1 MIRPPPGPPPLS
13 PRERLDLAWP
23 SEELGRAFQNRPEEP
38 AKYINE
44 LPKLVAAD
52 LGSSA
57 VACGNWIAQIRQIFV
72 GISPSADAWWGS
84 VERASTLQYQKWI
97 VADPVDRL
105 ILDPALVVA
114 DFDVSKYQRVESRAV
129 SLILAALPQPLR
141 DEAVSNRW
149 LTSAALLFRV
159 QCVYQPGGSSERS
172 MLLTSLVAPE
182 SAKTFSGAVTMLR
195 KWQQHFHRVKE
206 LHASLPDSSLLLRGV
221 DAATTALLVQNP
233 QLGFRVNTF
242 RNRVSLDYN
251 PTISGVLQLVR
262 LLQAEFESAAL
273 SSESAMPDKKA
284 RAASMQQVGLQERPK
299 APPPKASGPDLGE
312 ARARVLEGQAEP
324 KGKGK
329 GKDKGKEAPR
339 EVGLCHG
346 FSGAA
351 GCKYGDSCKFK
362 HDRVAAKKERR
373 CMACGLEGHFRSE
386 CPTGSP
392 EARGLRE
399 IPSGSQSSSGPGSRG
414 PPVPKAK
421 AGFQVKGVQEDSG
434 EKGALEGAQTSGTS
448 SASEALMA
456 EAAKLLKGISLKP
469 LRTESE
475 GASASLSYSGDL
487 CINQG
492 WLLSAVAS
500 ASDPLFALVDS
511 GATNALR
518 QAEEGEILQAR
529 VIRVDLASG
538 ATELHVN
545 EFGTLLSTKPCQ
557 VILPACYLVQLGY
570 VISWKKKGCSIKRK
584 GEASLQVKVVKG
596 CPLVPKEKG
605 LQLLAEYE
613 GLKGQSDLPSL
624 RNLRDTPVEPLKDID
639 LRVWLARRV
648 GEGLLSRQ
656 DQIRWMLSM
665 FPEVP
670 YDYVCAAAGSDAD
683 PECLS
688 AEGAPWNRR
697 KRRSIARAKRGE
709 VLLHLFAGSQRWR
722 CPGRVVEVEKS
733 RGSDLMSH
741 GVFQHVLCWGIK
753 GVIGGVV
760 GGPPCRSVSCCRSA
774 TDGGPPPVRD
784 RYGSRWG
791 LADLPGHWKQMVKSD
806 RVLWLRFLLAYA
818 VAQASSDV
826 AVLIP
831 DLNQSGGDQVEVDS
845 CNQRQVQ
852 TTIQTL
858 PQGVD
863 DPVELARW
871 ALSEAVKRLHGR
883 RESGYHLPKESVKPV
898 FFVWEHPAD
907 PETYLSKTFAPEGGW
922 PSWWAFDEWRCFAAT
937 YDLHLARLDQG
948 RYGHIRPKPTGLATS
963 SWFLYERL
971 HGQVLSEAETKAFGR
986 GPRSVEHR
994 IAEAPGWAS
1003 WAPGLTRCV
1012 LEAWILW
1019 GQEQGLWSEVQD
1031 RRAYVL
1037 KLTEQEM
1044 QRRHENQ
1051 DHVPFRKGCPVCI
1064 GAQGRQRSHW
1074 RASVKA
1080 VYSASFDIAG
1090 PFKPGRSFDATVSG
1104 RDKGGGYKY
1113 FLACAFMVPLVRAP
1127 GTLVGAPADAVT
1139 PVDPN
1144 LDLPDMTEL
1153 FPEGVAGVPE
1163 LEPAPE
1169 AMGKAVRFRIREKR
1183 SEDLAGLSSGVIE
1196 LPDAAPPLPPPAGEP
1211 PKDGAIAVA
1220 TRLLCMGTPLRSK
1233 KGREVCGAV
1242 QAMINQ
1248 LEAFGFPVHRY
1259 HADRAQELKSKQLL
1273 AWLRDKGIHTTWTPG
1288 DTPAPNRAEVAVQ
1301 QLKSQSRKLLH
1312 AAQLGVEFW
1321 PLALLHASTRHWSLL
1336 ANDLGIVQ
1344 PVLLPFGLRLQARK
1358 RQKTGYSSHWTT
1370 RTVPGQYV
1378 GRAPNT
1384 PGGHL
1389 VLVAQDSGDN
1399 KVLLTNTVYPVRDSG
1414 SEKPRFRVKGK
1425 TSPEFLL
1432 RPVYAWH
1439 FPSLAEAPPP
1449 PRGEWDG
1456 GDASAVVYEF
1466 WPRGECGC
1474 VNARSEDQQNCE
1486 ESNAPTGQQVLRENS
1501 APKWQ
1506 QVLEQDG
1513 APVRLQTL
1521 EVAKS
1526 EGKQPQEESN
1536 APSWQQVLR
1545 ENNAPT
1551 GQQVLE
1557 QDGAPARLRTLWEVE
1572 DRTSGDESTQEENTL
1587 EEVEQWEVD
1596 VPFELVD
1603 GLWVEGAL
1611 ALSEAAAYACTTSVR
1626 QICRSRAEPEIGM
1639 NLEGFNRAV
1648 RERAWIEEVLVQLQ
1662 DSAESSAKV
1671 RSLAAEVSLGDSVP
1685 TAPEQFLQTRTVS
1698 LDEARRELDLW
1709 YDAGKEEVEALEVTT
1724 RAVERVD
1731 SSLVDEWIL
1740 EGKKVVQVPGK
1751 AVLTRKSGVGKRRLR
1766 AVCCGNHLPA
1776 SATGDKADL
1785 YAGGVDALTVRVVL
1799 GYSAQFLDWTVCVL
1813 DIKTAFLNAP
1823 ARSSSEGD
1831 ENGPIIV
1838 VKPPY
1843 LLVQLGLMEVGQ
1855 RWRVRRALYGL
1866 QTSPRD
1872 WAVYRD
1878 AEMRAMVVQTEE
1890 PSTFTQSQTD
1900 DSMWLVRTKKG
1911 NVLGLIVVYVDDI
1924 AVFGTKGVTQK
1935 VAETFM
1941 AKWKTSTPLW
1951 PSPTEPV
1958 SFCGME
1964 VARLSD
1970 GWRITQ

>member
-1 MIRPPPGPPPLS
+1 
-13 PRERLDLAWP
+13 
-23 SEELGRAFQNRPEEP
+23 
-38 AKYINE
+38 
-44 LPKLVAAD
+44 
-52 LGSSA
+52 
-57 VACGNWIAQIRQIFV
+57 
-72 GISPSADAWWGS
+72 
-84 VERASTLQYQKWI
+84 
-97 VADPVDRL
+97 
-105 ILDPALVVA
+105 
-114 DFDVSKYQRVESRAV
+114 
-129 SLILAALPQPLR
+129 
-141 DEAVSNRW
+141 
-149 LTSAALLFRV
+149 
-159 QCVYQPGGSSERS
+159 
-172 MLLTSLVAPE
+172 
-182 SAKTFSGAVTMLR
+182 
-195 KWQQHFHRVKE
+195 
-206 LHASLPDSSLLLRGV
+206 
-221 DAATTALLVQNP
+221 
-233 QLGFRVNTF
+233 
-242 RNRVSLDYN
+242 
-251 PTISGVLQLVR
+251 
-262 LLQAEFESAAL
+262 
-273 SSESAMPDKKA
+273 
-284 RAASMQQVGLQERPK
+284 
-299 APPPKASGPDLGE
+299 
-312 ARARVLEGQAEP
+312 
-324 KGKGK
+324 
-329 GKDKGKEAPR
+329 
-339 EVGLCHG
+339 
-346 FSGAA
+346 
-351 GCKYGDSCKFK
+351 
-362 HDRVAAKKERR
+362 
-373 CMACGLEGHFRSE
+373 
-386 CPTGSP
+386 
-392 EARGLRE
+392 
-399 IPSGSQSSSGPGSRG
+399 
-414 PPVPKAK
+414 
-421 AGFQVKGVQEDSG
+421 
-434 EKGALEGAQTSGTS
+434 
-448 SASEALMA
+448 
-456 EAAKLLKGISLKP
+456 
-469 LRTESE
+469 
-475 GASASLSYSGDL
+475 
-487 CINQG
+487 
-492 WLLSAVAS
+492 
-500 ASDPLFALVDS
+500 
-511 GATNALR
+511 
-518 QAEEGEILQAR
+518 
-529 VIRVDLASG
+529 
-538 ATELHVN
+538 
-545 EFGTLLSTKPCQ
+545 
-557 VILPACYLVQLGY
+557 
-570 VISWKKKGCSIKRK
+570 
-584 GEASLQVKVVKG
+584 
-596 CPLVPKEKG
+596 
-605 LQLLAEYE
+605 
-613 GLKGQSDLPSL
+613 
-624 RNLRDTPVEPLKDID
+624 
-639 LRVWLARRV
+639 
-648 GEGLLSRQ
+648 
-656 DQIRWMLSM
+656 MLSI

-670 YDYVCAAAGSDAD
+670 YDYVCAAAGNDAD

-733 RGSDLMSH
+733 RGSDLMSP

-791 LADLPGHWKQMVKSD
+791 LADLPEHWKQMVKSD
-806 RVLWLRFLLAYA
+806 SVLWLRFLLAYA

-831 DLNQSGGDQVEVDS
+831 DSNQSGGDQVEVAS
-845 CNQRQVQ
+845 CNQQQV
-852 TTIQTL
+852 QTL

-871 ALSEAVKRLHGR
+871 ALPEAVKRLHGR
-883 RESGYHLPKESVKPV
+883 RESGYYLPKESVKPV

-907 PETYLSKTFAPEGGW
+907 PETYLSKTFEPEGGW
-922 PSWWAFDEWRCFAAT
+922 PSWWAFDEWRCFANT
-937 YDLHLARLDQG
+937 YGLHLARLDQG

-971 HGQVLSEAETKAFGR
+971 HGQVLSEAEAKAFGR

-994 IAEAPGWAS
+994 IAEVPGWAS

-1031 RRAYVL
+1031 RRAYVV

-1113 FLACAFMVPLVRAP
+1113 FLACAFMVPLVRAS
-1127 GTLVGAPADAVT
+1127 GT
-1139 PVDPN
+1139 PVESFTGKVEPVAPN
-1144 LDLPDMTEL
+1144 LDLPDMAEL
-1153 FPEGVAGVPE
+1153 FPEGVDGALE

-1183 SEDLAGLSSGVIE
+1183 SEDLDSLSSGVVE
-1196 LPDAAPPLPPPAGEP
+1196 VPEEAPPLPPPAGEP

-1242 QAMINQ
+1242 QAIINQ

-1288 DTPAPNRAEVAVQ
+1288 DTPAGNRAEVAVQ

-1321 PLALLHASTRHWSLL
+1321 PLALLHASTRHWSVL
-1336 ANDLGIVQ
+1336 AHDLGIVQ

-1358 RQKTGYSSHWTT
+1358 RQKTGYGSHWTT

-1389 VLVAQDSGDN
+1389 VLVEQDSGDK
-1399 KVLLTNTVYPVRDSG
+1399 KVLLTNTVYPVRDSRSG
-1414 SEKPRFRVKGK
+1414 KPRFRVKGK

-1439 FPSLAEAPPP
+1439 FPSLAEGPPP

-1466 WPRGECGC
+1466 WPVGEYGC
-1474 VNARSEDQQNCE
+1474 VNARSEGQQNCE

-1513 APVRLQTL
+1513 APVRLRTL

-1526 EGKQPQEESN
+1526 EGQQTREESN
-1536 APSWQQVLR
+1536 APTWQQVLR
-1545 ENNAPT
+1545 ENSAPK

-1557 QDGAPARLRTLWEVE
+1557 QDGAPARLRTLREVDDRTLGDESLDDRGVDLEACWDVVRVSLGEKERDGLSASLEVYQVKKSWGHQKLPQPKENWDYPSAEAKLVRYLNRVVANWSEGFQWTTLDLYRSEFFEGMAIAEPMELDSWFVALGEFTGGGLWVE
-1572 DRTSGDESTQEENTL
+1572 DGSGKGPVVVVDQRGTARAGNIENVHNSPVRICGGLGYGLMPWFGKELWVLQAWTPRGTISLPEDYRVLLGELGFRPPCGQAQGLERGSRPEPTLRAAISNLQMLEELENPEVKRTAFSESTQEENTL

-1671 RSLAAEVSLGDSVP
+1671 RSLAAEASLGDSVP

-1740 EGKKVVQVPGK
+1740 EGKRVVQVPGK

-1890 PSTFTQSQTD
+1890 PSTLTQSQTD

-1924 AVFGTKGVTQK
+1924 AVFGAKEVTQK
-1935 VAETFM
+1935 VAEAFM

-1964 VARLSD
+1964 VAPLSD
-1970 GWRITQ
+1970 GWRITQSKYLKEVLRRYEVDGVASCPMPRWEEPELEQASLGQVREAQAITGAVLWAVTRTRPDLMFVAARMSQYSTKSPVAVKAWGMHALRYVASTLTLGLEYKESPGPMLGEFQQLSLPRSNDTLELYSDASHAPGGGKSMQTTVAVWRGGLVAWEATRQPFVTLSSAEAELVSMVHSLQMSDSIVPVIEELVQVDLRTALMADSAAALASFAPSSGSWRNRHLRLRAAAARERVEWGTLNAAYIPGELQVADIGTKPLSGQRILGLLRLVGVRTAEEEDVSSLAAKTSRFHRKPDSPIRGSVGSCSPGMLA